1 MVERMRALILPGL
14 LATLAASAAGPG
26 SVARAGEGEGARAL
40 VGTALLEQLVHAQLP
55 AAVPLPGRAGGGS
68 ASVIEARLC
77 APDKAGRGHVLA
89 VLVPGAPPER
99 LGAGNLRPP
108 EDCRASLDAVAQR
121 LLPAVGAPAVAVADL
136 AIVFRPGEIRF
147 SVEKTAV
154 AAEKGAAAAE
164 KGAAAAEALRALD
177 ARTALPAV
185 PLAELKVPRESGPP
199 LALGIGLDWRREG
212 VGVALGLGGAVVRPG
227 GRADLAGTA
236 PGTSLCAELPL
247 SFVNA
252 LLAAVQR
259 PGPFEVRLDSEI
271 VEVADV
277 RVAAQAAGL
286 QVTGT
291 ATPRSVRQPLRVAA
305 DLAGEDLQIAELRVD
320 AELEDCSGVGLLQKV
335 ACNARNTARSA
346 AAEAVAAGLRQL
358 YRGRLVRD
366 FVGAQR
372 IDLALAGHSLP
383 LHAEVLRLRARGS
396 LVQIDA
402 AARPGP

>member
-1 MVERMRALILPGL
+1 MVERMRVLILPGL
-14 LATLAASAAGPG
+14 LAALAASAAGRG

-40 VGTALLEQLVHAQLP
+40 VGTALLEQLVRSQLP
-55 AAVPLPGRAGGGS
+55 AAVPLPGRAGGS

-121 LLPAVGAPAVAVADL
+121 LLPAVAAPAVAVADL
-136 AIVFRPGEIRF
+136 AIAFRPGEIRF
-147 SVEKTAV
+147 SIEKTAV
-154 AAEKGAAAAE
+154 ASEKGAAAA
-164 KGAAAAEALRALD
+164 GALRALD
-177 ARTALPAV
+177 AKTALPAV
-185 PLAELKVPRESGPP
+185 PLADLKVPRESGPP

-227 GRADLAGTA
+227 GRADLAGA
-236 PGTSLCAELPL
+236 VPGASLCAELPV

-346 AAEAVAAGLRQL
+346 AAEAVAAGLRQQ